1 MTTDTTPDN
10 TTDFIDKE
18 LLSIL
23 VCPGCKGELEVV
35 TKGSTGSG
43 KGSTDGSGLA
53 CAGCALL
60 YPIKDGIPVML
71 VDEALPLKP
80 GATHGVGNAGNAD
93 KG

>member
-1 MTTDTTPDN
+1 MTEDTTTDI
-10 TTDFIDKE
+10 IDKE

-35 TKGSTGSG
+35 SKGSTDGG
-43 KGSTDGSGLA
+43 DGSGLA

-71 VDEALPLKP
+71 VDEALPLKTGP
-80 GATHGVGNAGNAD
+80 GNAGGVG

>member
-1 MTTDTTPDN
+1 MTADTTPDN
-10 TTDFIDKE
+10 TADIIDKE

-35 TKGSTGSG
+35 S

-71 VDEALPLKP
+71 VDEALPLKSSP
-80 GATHGVGNAGNAD
+80 GNAGGVG